1 MSRLGKPS
9 QTMKAKA
16 AQCLFFIEE
25 TKVHIAQ
32 ETVSHKFMV
41 NLIKFMK
48 WLCKRRMASG
58 LLVVSAIFLA
68 LITTICAL
76 AGLPLSPRLHTA
88 SAGTRLWR
96 KGSMSVICK
105 VFQVSCTQKL
115 NFASGSKMFSTGLKN
130 FFWHPICKIQL
141 KICIRKNATGG

>member
-25 TKVHIAQ
+25 TKVHIPQ

-48 WLCKRRMASG
+48 
-58 LLVVSAIFLA
+58 
-68 LITTICAL
+68 
-76 AGLPLSPRLHTA
+76 
-88 SAGTRLWR
+88 
-96 KGSMSVICK
+96 
-105 VFQVSCTQKL
+105 
-115 NFASGSKMFSTGLKN
+115 
-130 FFWHPICKIQL
+130 
-141 KICIRKNATGG
+141 